1 MKNWIGEHPSG
12 AKAQLVFQMIAARL
26 KPCPFKAVIAW
37 FLRHF
42 PSVSRQRGVAL
53 MTQDADNWELLQ
65 ELFHLAEVTP
75 EADRERV
82 LAEKCPDE
90 KLRRRALKI
99 FMASSLEEPVKT
111 LPQDSAIGTKIGP
124 YALIRHL
131 GTGGIG
137 AVYLVERMA
146 GGALQRS
153 ALKVLSP
160 HSAGPGFI
168 ERFHREQHI
177 LATLDHPNITRML
190 DAGLSDR
197 GQSYLVMEYVDGEH
211 LDTYC
216 DGHKLGIPER
226 LQLFLRVCDA
236 VAYAHRNLIVHLDL
250 KPSNILVTADGTVK
264 LLDFGTSKLIQTDS
278 RLTTTVMATP
288 AYASPEQLRNEAV
301 TTSCD
306 IYALGAI
313 LFELL
318 AGTRPGN
325 KASMVAMIERA
336 IKEQEP
342 ERLTAAVTA
351 EAAEQRGLSES
362 RLRQMLHG
370 DLATIVQ
377 KCLRLRAKDR
387 YPSIDPLAQD
397 IQRYLKGR
405 PVLARPQTT
414 LYRVGKFVR
423 RNRGAVAT
431 ALIVVLA
438 LVATVAYAAWRQE
451 QAVREGQRAL
461 RMQTFMY
468 RLFKLANSNYT
479 GKSSATVPEF
489 LELGVKMLPQYIKN
503 PSDLREAQMGLAE
516 SMYENG
522 DLDSAQKVLTET
534 IASAKAAN
542 DIPAEAE
549 SEAFSG
555 NIAYLKGQVEIGE
568 PLTSH
573 ALELSRKPGVPPS
586 VKAWSAVFYAWN
598 RENNGYRSDENVRLL
613 EDAAKE
619 CRDNKLSDRETADVL
634 YLLGQDL
641 ELRGRLDEAE
651 QIFNQTLDVYSKD
664 PLALCDQSEVYGD
677 LAYTKEMR
685 GDAQGALP
693 IYQRAYDGYKRCT
706 GPDSSGALTEQEFM
720 AGALMKL
727 GRAKE
732 ALPMMETA
740 IPIWRKLDG
749 GSPDFAEPLYFLS
762 KAYVMTGHFE
772 EAEKG
777 AKEMMAVQEGKVA
790 ATDRRFGATHMI
802 WAEALAGQHK
812 YAEALPHAQMADKLL
827 VNAISPG
834 AKLMSAEAH
843 QVLVDVQEKVH

>member
-1 MKNWIGEHPSG
+1 
-12 AKAQLVFQMIAARL
+12 
-26 KPCPFKAVIAW
+26 
-37 FLRHF
+37 
-42 PSVSRQRGVAL
+42 
-53 MTQDADNWELLQ
+53 MTQDSENWVLLQ

-75 EADRERV
+75 DADRERV

-99 FMASSLEEPVKT
+99 FTASSLEEPLKPQ
-111 LPQDSAIGTKIGP
+111 PQDSAVGTRIGP
-124 YALIRHL
+124 YTLISHL

-137 AVYLVERMA
+137 AVYLVQRMA

-153 ALKVLSP
+153 ALKVLAP
-160 HSAGPGFI
+160 HSAGPGFV

-177 LATLDHPNITRML
+177 LASLDHPNITRML

-197 GQSYLVMEYVDGEH
+197 GQPYLVMEYVDGQH

-216 DGHKLGIPER
+216 NTHKLGIPER

-236 VAYAHRNLIVHLDL
+236 VAYAHRSLIVHLDL
-250 KPSNILVTADGTVK
+250 KPPNILVTADGTVK
-264 LLDFGTSKLIQTDS
+264 LLDFGTSKLIQADS

-325 KASMVAMIERA
+325 KSSVAAMIERA
-336 IKEQEP
+336 IKELEP

-351 EAAEQRGLSES
+351 EAAEQRGVSES
-362 RLRQMLHG
+362 RLRQMLRG

-377 KCLRLRAKDR
+377 KCLRPRAKDR

-431 ALIVVLA
+431 AVIVVVA
-438 LVATVAYAAWRQE
+438 LLATVAYAGWRQE

-461 RMQTFMY
+461 RMQNFMY

-534 IASAKAAN
+534 IVSSRAAN

-549 SEAFSG
+549 SEAFAG
-555 NIAYLKGQVEIGE
+555 NIAYLKGQVEAGAT
-568 PLTSH
+568 LTAH
-573 ALELSRKPGVPPS
+573 ALELSRKSGVPPS
-586 VKAWSAVFYAWN
+586 VRAWSAGFYAWN

-613 EDAAKE
+613 QYAAKE
-619 CRDNKLSDRETADVL
+619 CRDNNLSDRETADVF

-651 QIFNQTLDVYSKD
+651 QVFNQTLDVYRKD
-664 PLALCDQSEVYGD
+664 PAALCDQSEVYGD

-685 GDAQGALP
+685 GDVQGALP
-693 IYQRAYDGYKRCT
+693 IYQRAYDGYKQCT
-706 GPDSSGALTEQEFM
+706 GPDSSGALTEQEFQ

-762 KAYVMTGHFE
+762 KAYVQTGHFE

-812 YAEALPHAQMADKLL
+812 YAEALPHAQMAEKLL
-827 VNAISPG
+827 TNSISPG

-843 QVLVDVQEKVH
+843 QVLVDVQAKVQSF